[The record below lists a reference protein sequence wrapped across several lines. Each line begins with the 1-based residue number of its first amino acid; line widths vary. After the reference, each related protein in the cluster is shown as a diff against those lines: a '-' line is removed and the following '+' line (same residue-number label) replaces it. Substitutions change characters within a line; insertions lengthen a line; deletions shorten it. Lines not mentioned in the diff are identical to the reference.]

1 MNPMPSVFPSVSTMA
16 FLTVALAST
25 WIPVSAR
32 ANILVTAEAPGVQ
45 SSQVAGVTTMNFN
58 SNAVGTY
65 TTLSSPI
72 GTYTSPG
79 LAVVAPDSFGG
90 ANATRYM
97 AIGAQSGTLT
107 ATLTLNQSAANY
119 FGLFWMAGDTQN
131 NLEFLNGTTV
141 VATMNIATI
150 TSYLTSNPAYYGNPN
165 NGQDTGEPFIYLNFY
180 GQNGTTFNKIIFQN
194 IDLSTGYETDN
205 HSIATLT
212 GSITPSGT
220 PITRIGAP
228 EPSSWAIGILV
239 AAAAG
244 WVAWRRRGSGMP
256 ALPTTRTADRL
267 TGRRAQKT
275 SPVEAGTGG

>member
-1 MNPMPSVFPSVSTMA
+1 MKPMPSVFPSVSTMA
-16 FLTVALAST
+16 CLAVVVASA
-25 WIPVSAR
+25 WVPVGAR

-45 SSQVAGVTTMNFN
+45 SSQVTGVTTMNFN

-79 LAVVAPDSFGG
+79 LAIVAADAFGG
-90 ANATRYM
+90 ANATQYM

-119 FGLFWMAGDTQN
+119 FGLFWMAGDSQN
-131 NLEFLNGTTV
+131 NLEFFKGTTL
-141 VATMNIATI
+141 VASLNIATI

-165 NGQDTGEPFIYLNFY
+165 NGQDTSEPFIYLNFY
-180 GQNGTTFNKIIFQN
+180 GQNGTTFNKIVFQN

-212 GSITPSGT
+212 GSYTPSGT

-239 AAAAG
+239 ATAAG
-244 WVAWRRRGSGMP
+244 WVAWRGRGTGLP
-256 ALPTTRTADRL
+256 ALPTTRTADGL
-267 TGRRAQKT
+267 SGRRAQVT
-275 SPVEAGTGG
+275 APTDAGTGG